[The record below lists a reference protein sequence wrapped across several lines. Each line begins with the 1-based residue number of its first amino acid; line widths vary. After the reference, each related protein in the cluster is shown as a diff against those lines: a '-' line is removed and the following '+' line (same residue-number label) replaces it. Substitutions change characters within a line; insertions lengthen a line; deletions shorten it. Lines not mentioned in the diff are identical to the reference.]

1 MNSKYTICTLYIG
14 EGNGTPLHY
23 PCLENPMDRGDLWAT
38 VHMVA
43 KSRTW
48 MKWHSTH
55 AHWICLIYYYSR
67 DTAITHKVDL
77 LHFTEAYIICTLHQP
92 GPMMRM
98 WYANHIQSIS
108 SCTAYVH
115 PTLYLHWRNMSI
127 YMSTPFLCCMWFPRV
142 VTADIVLSSRVA
154 DSPFLLHQHIPPTNS
169 PHNRPSVPLH
179 PQQTDLPHTHS
190 ISLMCMLSLSV
201 VSDSLQPRG

>member
-23 PCLENPMDRGDLWAT
+23 PCLENPTDRGDLWAT

-48 MKWHSTH
+48 LKWHSTH

-127 YMSTPFLCCMWFPRV
+127 YMSTPFLLYVISQNSRCRHCTVITCSRFP
-142 VTADIVLSSRVA
+142 LPSSPA
-154 DSPFLLHQHIPPTNS
+154 HPPNKF
-169 PHNRPSVPLH
+169 PS
-179 PQQTDLPHTHS
+179 QQTLCPTTSPANRSPSHPFY
-190 ISLMCMLSLSV
+190 IPYV
-201 VSDSLQPRG
+201 YA